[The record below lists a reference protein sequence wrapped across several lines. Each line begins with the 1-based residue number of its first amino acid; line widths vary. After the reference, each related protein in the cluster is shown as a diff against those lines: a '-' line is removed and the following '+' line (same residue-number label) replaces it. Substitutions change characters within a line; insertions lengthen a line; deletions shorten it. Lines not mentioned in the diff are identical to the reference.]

1 MVARSPQVTWS
12 GLLAAALFGIMLGL
26 MAVLSVDMLFFSGRF
41 LVDTVRDYA
50 KTQEAGECSPSY
62 YARTP
67 H

>member
-1 MVARSPQVTWS
+1 MTRF
-12 GLLAAALFGIMLGL
+12 GLLSSAPLGIMLGL

-50 KTQEAGECSPSY
+50 KPQEAVECSLSY

-67 H
+67 R

>member
-1 MVARSPQVTWS
+1 MTRF
-12 GLLAAALFGIMLGL
+12 GLLSSALLGIMLGL

-50 KTQEAGECSPSY
+50 KPQEAVECSPSY

-67 H
+67 R